1 MKELIKSTILLTVT
15 CLVAAGLLAAVYG
28 VTKPKIDENK
38 VRKEIDALCQMVPEP
53 KVWVGVS
60 KDGVEILRANEGVTD
75 GLTVDGVETWIGR
88 SEDGREICRIVKSSA
103 RGYSSTIK
111 MLVAV
116 GPDGSCQAVT
126 VLEQSETPGLGV
138 NVTSE
143 KFLTQ
148 FKGKTLNEMNLTKD
162 GGKIDAI
169 TGATIS
175 SKAAVKAA
183 REGMEGGCK
192 Q

>member
-1 MKELIKSTILLTVT
+1 MKELIKSTILLTIT
-15 CLVAAGLLAAVYG
+15 CLVASGLLAAVYG
-28 VTKPKIDENK
+28 VTKPKIEENK
-38 VRKEIDALCQMVPEP
+38 VRKEIDALCMMVPGP

-60 KDGVEILRANEGVTD
+60 KDGVEIIRAIDCVTD
-75 GLTVDGVETWIGR
+75 GLTVDGVETWIGQ

-116 GPDGSCQAVT
+116 NPDGSCQAVT

-138 NVTSE
+138 NVTGE
-143 KFLTQ
+143 MFLDQ
-148 FKGKTLNEMNLTKD
+148 FKGKTFDEMKLTKD

-183 REGMEGGCK
+183 REGMEAGG
-192 Q
+192 